1 VLGPTDFYCD
11 NFIINFKDPQYVV
24 HKETGKKLEIK
35 NSKVLSKDEFENE
48 IRQYRP
54 NNPFWETISGVQL
67 APMSKIGMG
76 RLIKFCFTPM
86 YIERSELFKKEDK
99 QNLKTPKANE
109 LNKFF
114 SKDPKQNKMYNNL
127 AQKLEGEV

>member
-1 VLGPTDFYCD
+1 
-11 NFIINFKDPQYVV
+11 
-24 HKETGKKLEIK
+24 
-35 NSKVLSKDEFENE
+35 
-48 IRQYRP
+48 
-54 NNPFWETISGVQL
+54 
-67 APMSKIGMG
+67 MG